1 MKMTELTNHNHKD
14 AKDLIQGLL
23 FNFLGMLT
31 KLSKA
36 LFVFVVAKFY
46 GVEALG
52 LYFLAWSVVDISSKF
67 GLWGM
72 DRSLVRD
79 IARFNTD
86 RSPKTNQYILNLIYF
101 SIRFA
106 LFSSVV
112 VTAIIFFV
120 SSFIATTIFKEVNLI
135 TPLRVLSFAIPFVV
149 LTQLF
154 IATTK
159 GLRLMQY
166 EVLVRQGIEPMVLL
180 IGAVV
185 FIPLGLGV
193 TALVM
198 AHVFAS
204 FVSAISAF
212 IVVLRK
218 YNYLRWNPQPLERKL
233 KKETLQFA
241 YPIAAMD
248 FLDLLNARTDIMLVG
263 AFMNSVSA
271 GLYAIVVEII
281 SIIKTVFL
289 GLEPVFAPIVSELFH
304 SNQKNRLQRNYVL
317 VTKWLMAGSFLPVIA
332 MVIFPNQIL
341 ALFNVHSIQAS
352 QSLIVLALAYGLFGT
367 FSGSQSI
374 MIMTG
379 KTSKN
384 ALLGLMALVVNVT
397 LNAFLIPKLGLV
409 GAAIGTF
416 TAFAVVITARIYHVY
431 NKLGLLPFSLSLF
444 WPIATAVFTG
454 TMFYLLKV
462 WLNID
467 TVFEV
472 ATVFVGMI
480 LIYAIIYFW
489 GANEPEEKQL
499 IASLKN
505 RINKLLIHRV
515 QIL

>member
-1 MKMTELTNHNHKD
+1 
-14 AKDLIQGLL
+14 
-23 FNFLGMLT
+23 
-31 KLSKA
+31 
-36 LFVFVVAKFY
+36 
-46 GVEALG
+46 
-52 LYFLAWSVVDISSKF
+52 
-67 GLWGM
+67 
-72 DRSLVRD
+72 
-79 IARFNTD
+79 
-86 RSPKTNQYILNLIYF
+86 
-101 SIRFA
+101 
-106 LFSSVV
+106 
-112 VTAIIFFV
+112 
-120 SSFIATTIFKEVNLI
+120 
-135 TPLRVLSFAIPFVV
+135 
-149 LTQLF
+149 
-154 IATTK
+154 
-159 GLRLMQY
+159 MQY

-233 KKETLQFA
+233 KKETLLFA

-289 GLEPVFAPIVSELFH
+289 GLEPVFAAIVSELFH
-304 SNQKNRLQRNYVL
+304 SKQKNRLQRNYVL
-317 VTKWLMAGSFLPVIA
+317 VTRWLMAGSFLPVIA

-352 QSLIVLALAYGLFGT
+352 QSLVVLALAYGLFGT

-467 TVFEV
+467 TVFET
-472 ATVFVGMI
+472 AAIFVGMI

-505 RINKLLIHRV
+505 RINKLMIHRV